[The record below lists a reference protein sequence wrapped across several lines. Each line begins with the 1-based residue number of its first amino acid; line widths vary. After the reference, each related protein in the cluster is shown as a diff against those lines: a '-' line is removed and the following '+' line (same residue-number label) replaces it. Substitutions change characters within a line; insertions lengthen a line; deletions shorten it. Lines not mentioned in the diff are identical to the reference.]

1 MFPPS
6 QRINLD
12 IEALS
17 GISGYVHC
25 ESVVQNHGHVLI

>member
-6 QRINLD
+6 QGTNLD

-17 GISGYVHC
+17 GISGYEHAIPIMI
-25 ESVVQNHGHVLI
+25 VVIS